1 MAKGSGRKLGRWKR
15 KNSNLNYKNS
25 NRRGI
30 NKYRRVLRSSGEKA
44 ARLWK
49 EEFYLGRPNYLV
61 RAKSSK

>member
-30 NKYRRVLRSSGEKA
+30 NKYRRVLKSSGEKEA
-44 ARLWK
+44 QRWRS
-49 EEFYLGRPNYLV
+49 EHYLGRPSFLI